1 MKFMEFLNENIV
13 YFAAGAALA
22 AILIFIWLIILER
35 RLRKL
40 FKGSGGCDLEGILS
54 GLKKE
59 LNGLGKRTR
68 KTEKYL
74 QALEPRLQ
82 KSLKNVGLVRFDS
95 FEGVGGKQS
104 FSAAF
109 LDENKNGAVIS
120 SLYGRDFNR
129 IYAKPVE
136 GGVSSYSLSQEE
148 KEAIKKAYEN

>member
-1 MKFMEFLNENIV
+1 MKFLNENIA
-13 YFAAGAALA
+13 YFAAGAAIA
-22 AILIFIWLIILER
+22 AILIFIWLIIFEW
-35 RLRKL
+35 RLKKL
-40 FKGSGGCDLEGILS
+40 FKGSGGRDLEGVLT

-59 LNGLGKRTR
+59 LDGLEKKTR
-68 KTEKYL
+68 KIEKYL
-74 QALEPRLQ
+74 QASEPRLQ

-95 FEGVGGKQS
+95 FAGVGGKQS

-136 GGVSSYSLSQEE
+136 GGVSSYSLSEEE
-148 KEAIKKAYEN
+148 KEAIKKVSGV